1 MYKFWNFNLQRTASS
16 IAFIKKSLHYN
27 LVPTLAKVQDQFV
40 NNKDKT
46 RSEESILKSN
56 LVAHKRNIQI
66 LSGNHED
73 FAEQLKQKY
82 GAILFRMLFL
92 KILAVSQRPN
102 LEHLKHKN
110 NKLWILSLKVLKNR
124 DSHQAPV
131 INSSSQVL
139 DTKPLKYGL
148 HQGFTDKNKF
158 VKRNVAVEHEG
169 LAASLDHYVKQSDK
183 KAFHEYLLS
192 RASII
197 TKNIYT
203 DKDDTFTSLQ
213 KLRKNKEWS
222 YYQQIRNPSQ

>member
-16 IAFIKKSLHYN
+16 IAFIKKSLHNN
-27 LVPTLAKVQDQFV
+27 LVPTFAKVQDQFV

-56 LVAHKRNIQI
+56 LVAHKRNMQI

-73 FAEQLKQKY
+73 FAEQLKQEY
-82 GAILFRMLFL
+82 GVILFRMLYL

-102 LEHLKHKN
+102 LEHLKRKN

-158 VKRNVAVEHEG
+158 VKRNAAVEHEG

-197 TKNIYT
+197 TKSIYT

-213 KLRKNKEWS
+213 KLRRNKEWS